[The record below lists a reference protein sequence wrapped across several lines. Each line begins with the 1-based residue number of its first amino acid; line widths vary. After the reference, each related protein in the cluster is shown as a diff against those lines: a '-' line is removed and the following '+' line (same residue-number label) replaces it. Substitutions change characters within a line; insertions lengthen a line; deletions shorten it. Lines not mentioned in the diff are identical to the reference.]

1 MFDVGRYAVA
11 MSEMP
16 LVKSRREEYADATRA
31 ALLETARGMFARD
44 GYQET
49 GVEAVAR
56 ATRVTRGAFYHHF
69 ADKRALFEALVI
81 ELQRVAASAITTRA
95 VAVKRPADRLMA
107 GIEAFLDACTDPAY
121 RRLVIQEA
129 RAVLGSARCREIG
142 ERYPFGLLIG
152 AFAELKRAGG
162 LDIDDDYLAA
172 RMIGNMVCEAA
183 VLMGDSR
190 QPASVKTQAL
200 LILER
205 TMRSF
210 LGGKPAASGAAR
222 ND

>member
-1 MFDVGRYAVA
+1 
-11 MSEMP
+11 MSEAP

-31 ALLETARGMFARD
+31 ALLETAREMFTRD

-49 GVEAVAR
+49 GIEAVAR

-81 ELQRVAASAITTRA
+81 ELQLVAASAITARA
-95 VAVKRPADRLMA
+95 LAKKRPADRMMA

-129 RAVLGSARCREIG
+129 PAVLGSTLCREIG
-142 ERYPFGLLIG
+142 ERYPFGLLIS
-152 AFAELKRAGG
+152 AFAELKKAGR
-162 LDIDDDYLAA
+162 LDVADDYLAA
-172 RMIGNMVCEAA
+172 RMVGNMICEASL
-183 VLMGDSR
+183 LMGDAK
-190 QPASVKTQAL
+190 QPAAVRTQAL

-205 TMRSF
+205 VMGSF
-210 LGGKPAASGAAR
+210 LGGRPAAGQEPREAGA
-222 ND
+222 